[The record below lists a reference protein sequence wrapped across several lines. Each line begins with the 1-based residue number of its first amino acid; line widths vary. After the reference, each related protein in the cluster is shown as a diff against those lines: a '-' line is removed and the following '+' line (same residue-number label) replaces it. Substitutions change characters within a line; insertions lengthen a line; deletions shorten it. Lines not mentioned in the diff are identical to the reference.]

1 MKINV
6 QTKLSSYDIIIEKGI
21 FSNLDKLIKERLNPQ
36 KVFVITD
43 KNVWNEYGTKI
54 EKTIEALS
62 IEYCINIVDPGE
74 ESKSISSAESIIN
87 QLVKKNIGRGDL
99 IIAIGGG
106 VVGDLSGFVS
116 SIYMRGIDFINI
128 PTTLLSQVDSSVGGK
143 TGVNLE
149 LGKNLVGTF
158 YQPKLVVI
166 DPDFLKSLNDRVFRD
181 GMAEVIKYALIKDR
195 ELFEILSKNDIDSI
209 QNDMETIIAR
219 CCNIKK
225 NIVQN
230 DEFDKGERMILNFG
244 HTLGHAIESY
254 YSYERYTHGEG
265 VAIGMHRISELAV
278 GQNLISKELFNS
290 IHTLIEKYGL
300 PVFDEK
306 ILDEDLLEF
315 IKHDKKNIDGEIKI
329 VLVNDIGESKI
340 MDVEMDFF
348 RGGLLGGY

>member
-21 FSNLDKLIKERLNPQ
+21 FLNLDKLIRDRLNPQ

-54 EKTIEALS
+54 EKIIEALN
-62 IEYCINIVDPGE
+62 IEYFINVVDPGE

-87 QLVKKNIGRGDL
+87 QLVEKSIGRGDL

-116 SIYMRGIDFINI
+116 SIYMRGVDFINI

-181 GMAEVIKYALIKDR
+181 GMAEVIKYALIKNR
-195 ELFEILSKNDIDSI
+195 TLFEILANNDIDSI
-209 QNDMETIIAR
+209 RNYIETVIAM

-225 NIVQN
+225 NIIQN
-230 DEFDKGERMILNFG
+230 DEFDKGERMLLNFG

-254 YSYERYTHGEG
+254 YSYEKYTHGEG
-265 VAIGMHRISELAV
+265 VAIGMHRILELAV
-278 GQNLISKELFNS
+278 GQNMISKELLDS
-290 IHTLIEKYGL
+290 IDTVIKNYGL
-300 PVFDEK
+300 PVYDEN
-306 ILDEDLLEF
+306 ILNEELLEF
-315 IKHDKKNIDGEIKI
+315 IKHDKKNIDGKIKI
-329 VLVNDIGESKI
+329 VLVDDIGKSKI